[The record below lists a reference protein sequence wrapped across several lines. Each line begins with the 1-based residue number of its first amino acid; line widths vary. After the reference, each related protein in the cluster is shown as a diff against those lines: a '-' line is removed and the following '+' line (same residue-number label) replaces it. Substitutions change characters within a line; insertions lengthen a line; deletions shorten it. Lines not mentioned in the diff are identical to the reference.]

1 MLDAFKRFIKDVT
14 FGDSDNLTFA
24 EDDHRL
30 AVAALLVHVIS
41 VDGEV
46 DDVEKIKLTT
56 ILRTHYSLSDSE
68 TAELVALA
76 TDKDNEAVDMYGF
89 TSVLKRKLEE
99 DERQKIIELMW
110 QLVYADGHVHEF
122 EDNTI
127 WRVSELLGVSSRDRI
142 ALRQKVAREQAANVS
157 EDEK

>member
-46 DDVEKIKLTT
+46 DDVEKAKLTA
-56 ILRTHYSLSDSE
+56 ILKTHYSLNDSE

-142 ALRQKVAREQAANVS
+142 ALRQKVAREQGQP
-157 EDEK
+157 ETE

>member
-1 MLDAFKRFIKDVT
+1 MLDAFKRFIKEVT

-46 DDVEKIKLTT
+46 DDTEKAKLKA
-56 ILRTHYSLSDSE
+56 ILKTHYSLTDDE
-68 TAELVALA
+68 TTELVDLA

-142 ALRQKVAREQAANVS
+142 ALRQKVAREQGRPEA
-157 EDEK
+157 E

>member
-46 DDVEKIKLTT
+46 DDVEKTKLTT
-56 ILRTHYSLSDSE
+56 ILKTHYSLSDAE

-142 ALRQKVAREQAANVS
+142 ALRQKVAREQEHA
-157 EDEK
+157 DEK

>member
-46 DDVEKIKLTT
+46 DDVEKTKLTS
-56 ILRTHYSLSDSE
+56 ILKTHYSLSDSE

-99 DERQKIIELMW
+99 EERQKIIELMW
-110 QLVYADGHVHEF
+110 QLVYADGRVHEF

-142 ALRQKVAREQAANVS
+142 ALRQKVAREQAQP
-157 EDEK
+157 ETE

>member
-46 DDVEKIKLTT
+46 DDVEKTKLTT